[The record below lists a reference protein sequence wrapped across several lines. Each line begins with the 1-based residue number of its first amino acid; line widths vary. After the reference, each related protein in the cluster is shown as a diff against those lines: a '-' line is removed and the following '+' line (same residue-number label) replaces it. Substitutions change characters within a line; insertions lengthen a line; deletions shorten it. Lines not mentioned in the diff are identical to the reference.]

1 MEPPIIHDMKMYARN
16 QLSLSIVRKSGRHS
30 DCKCGQMLATRGKVI
45 QTDRVVLPEGRIANI
60 QDSYKY
66 LSISSA
72 NMNHAKDVSIAKY
85 SQKVRQR
92 WKSQLNNRNKIQAIN
107 TYHLLAV
114 RHLAGIIRWSQQ
126 KINATDVRT

>member
-1 MEPPIIHDMKMYARN
+1 
-16 QLSLSIVRKSGRHS
+16 
-30 DCKCGQMLATRGKVI
+30 MLATRGKVI

-92 WKSQLNNRNKIQAIN
+92 WKSQLNDRNKIQAIN